1 VRVGRALSLALGRSG
16 RPVAVHY
23 RSSRAEAE
31 AVAAE
36 IRAGGGQAA
45 AVMADLEDPEAA
57 AGLLEAAEAAVGP
70 LGLLVNNAARFDRD
84 EARSFTANDFQSHM
98 VPNLLTPLLL
108 AQGFAR
114 AARSAA
120 EAGEDPSIVNILD
133 QRVLRP
139 NPQFFTYALS
149 KAGLHAA
156 TVTMA
161 QAFAPEVRVNAV
173 APGPTLPSVHQSPRD
188 FEAEAQGVLLQ
199 RPAALADL
207 VAAVLYL
214 AGARS
219 VTGQVIAVDCGQHLG
234 WRTPDL
240 APADHD

>member
-1 VRVGRALSLALGRSG
+1 
-16 RPVAVHY
+16 VAVHY

-45 AVMADLEDPEAA
+45 AVMADLEDPDAA
-57 AGLLEAAEAAVGP
+57 AGLLAAAEAAVGP
-70 LGLLVNNAARFDRD
+70 LGLLVNNASRFIRD
-84 EARSFTANDFQSHM
+84 DARSFTAGDFQSHM

-108 AQGFAR
+108 AQGFAAA
-114 AARSAA
+114 AARSP
-120 EAGEDPSIVNILD
+120 AGAGRDPSIVNILD

-139 NPQFFTYALS
+139 NPHFFTYALS

-156 TVTMA
+156 TITLA
-161 QAFAPEVRVNAV
+161 QAFAPHVRVNAV
-173 APGPTLPSVHQSPRD
+173 APGPTLPSVHQSPKD
-188 FEAEAQGVLLQ
+188 FDAEAQGVLLQ
-199 RPAALADL
+199 RPAALSDL
-207 VAAVLYL
+207 VDAVLYL